1 VLLIKTDEFETEE
14 WSQTFGDPDTREK
27 GHSVQQTADGGY
39 IIGGTQSYWPQS
51 LGDSDMILI
60 KTTETGTEEWTQ
72 TFGSD
77 EGYDDSG
84 YAVRQTA
91 DGCYVLL
98 GRTSGDAQSLVY
110 LIKSCGVTSATAEL
124 PTRTKKVDHII
135 DLWGRRVEPTSNQIL
150 LFIYEDGT
158 VDKKVFVE

>member
-1 VLLIKTDEFETEE
+1 
-14 WSQTFGDPDTREK
+14 
-27 GHSVQQTADGGY
+27 
-39 IIGGTQSYWPQS
+39 
-51 LGDSDMILI
+51 MILI
-60 KTTETGTEEWTQ
+60 KTTEAGTEEWTQ

-98 GRTSGDAQSLVY
+98 GRTSGDEQSLVY
-110 LIKSCGVTSATAEL
+110 LVKTCGETSATAETSRSDQKGG
-124 PTRTKKVDHII
+124 PHHRP
-135 DLWGRRVEPTSNQIL
+135 WGRRVEPTMNQIL

-158 VDKKVFVE
+158 VEKRWMSDQ